1 MKKQRRS
8 GLFRKYFF
16 ITMAIILIAYL
27 FAGASL
33 MLMVS
38 GVWLNERLEMLD
50 ENATN
55 IRDSTEEL
63 LKSSYLEGN
72 SRGSVIMICNNLL
85 QISGATDADYF
96 IVNELGQPV
105 YCKDLIR
112 PGGMID
118 SRGECLV
125 HSHYQIPD
133 TIIESLKNGETY
145 SSSGGDLGGHL
156 VNQSFIVAV
165 PIMAGDTLRG
175 AVVATKPIAT
185 GLVPYVST
193 ILTMFFISFLASFI
207 IAFVLV
213 YISTARM
220 VRPLRQMSL
229 AAKQYALGDFS
240 NRINIRSRTRTEID
254 ELADSFNS
262 MANDLSDLEMSR
274 RSFVSNVSHELKT
287 PMTSISGFID
297 GILDG
302 TIPDSERDKYLGIVS
317 DEVKRLSRL
326 VTGMLNMSK
335 IEAGKID
342 IKPVKFDISEMLFN
356 TLLTFEQKI
365 DGKNIEIKGL
375 EDIGKNEIYADK
387 DMINQVVYNLID
399 NAVKFTPESGY
410 IEINSKRDA
419 EKAIVKIRNSGAGIE
434 PDEIERIFERFYKID
449 KSRSYD
455 VKGAG
460 LGLYLCKT
468 IVELH
473 GGDIIARSEL
483 NEYTEFIF
491 RLPLI

>member
-16 ITMAIILIAYL
+16 ITMAIILIAYF

-125 HSHYQIPD
+125 HGHYQIPD
-133 TIIESLKNGETY
+133 TIIQSLKSGETY

-365 DGKNIEIKGL
+365 DSKNIEIKGL

-399 NAVKFTPESGY
+399 NAVKFTPEGGY
-410 IEINSKRDA
+410 IEISSKRDA

>member
-1 MKKQRRS
+1 MKKQRKS

-16 ITMAIILIAYL
+16 ITMGIILVAFI
-27 FAGASL
+27 FTGAGL
-33 MLMVS
+33 ILMVS
-38 GVWLNERLEMLD
+38 GVWMNERMEMLE
-50 ENATN
+50 ENAVN
-55 IRDSTEEL
+55 IRNSTEEL
-63 LKSSYLEGN
+63 LISNYLEGN

-85 QISGATDADYF
+85 QISNATDADYF
-96 IVNELGQPV
+96 IVNEAGQAV

-112 PGGMID
+112 ANGLID
-118 SRGECLV
+118 SDGDCIVHGKYQVPEEIMEALGGGE
-125 HSHYQIPD
+125 
-133 TIIESLKNGETY
+133 NFR
-145 SSSGGDLGGHL
+145 SSGGDLGGHL

-165 PIMAGDTLRG
+165 PIMSGDVVRG

-185 GLVPYVST
+185 GLVPYV
-193 ILTMFFISFLASFI
+193 TMIFSLFLFAFLLSFV
-207 IAFVLV
+207 IAFALV
-213 YISTARM
+213 YISTSRM
-220 VRPLRQMSL
+220 VRPLRQMSS

-240 NRINIRSRTRTEID
+240 QRINIKSRTRTEID

-262 MANDLSDLEMSR
+262 MAKDLSDLETSR

-302 TIPDSERDKYLGIVS
+302 TIPESEQNYYLGIVS
-317 DEVKRLSRL
+317 EEVKRLSRL

-342 IKPVKFDISEMLFN
+342 IKPVKFNISEMLFT

-365 DGKNIEIKGL
+365 DEKGIEIRGL
-375 EDIGKNEIYADK
+375 ETIDKNEIIADK

-399 NAVKFTPESGY
+399 NAVKFTPPEGY
-410 IEINSKRDA
+410 IEINSKRDS
-419 EKAIVKIRNSGAGIE
+419 EKVIVRIRNSGRGIASE
-434 PDEIERIFERFYKID
+434 EIDRIFERFYKID

-473 GGDIIARSEL
+473 GGDIAARSE
-483 NEYTEFIF
+483 EGEWTEFIF
-491 RLPLI
+491 RLPLM